1 MENKLQELTNKIHS
15 EGILKAEK
23 EGEEIKEKAKNEAAK
38 IIKDANKK
46 SDKIVEQA
54 EARAVEIRKNVM
66 AELKLS
72 ANQAVSA
79 VKQKVADLIILKLV
93 DKPVKEAFQ
102 DKDFIKKIIET
113 LVRNWSSIESG
124 SAGLML
130 MLPEKDKVEI
140 ENYFLQKQQ
149 ELFKSGL
156 EIKVDDTLTTGFRIA
171 PKDGSF
177 MISFTDEDFSNFI
190 KSYLRPRTIKL
201 LYKGDK

>member
-38 IIKDANKK
+38 IIKDADKK

-102 DKDFIKKIIET
+102 DKDFIKKIIEI

-149 ELFKSGL
+149 ELLKSGL
-156 EIKVDDTLTTGFRIA
+156 EIKVDDTLTTGFKIA

-201 LYKGDK
+201 LYEGDE